1 MKPTATE
8 TLNACPVCNETKI
21 ETYLELADYSISKE
35 PFSIAKCSKCGFLFT
50 NPRPNKE
57 HIGPYYESE
66 DYISHSNSSK
76 GLMNT
81 IYKQVR
87 HYTIAKKVA
96 MMMRIVDGKKTLLDY
111 GCGTGEFL
119 NVMQLNKWEV
129 KGIEPGDGPRN
140 QAISNYKLAV
150 TPPDSIFSMENESFS
165 IITMWHVLEHIHDLN
180 ETLAQLRKMLT
191 KTGKMVIAVPNCEAK
206 DVEFYGKHWAGWDVP
221 RHLYHF
227 SEDTL
232 SKLLSKHQLK
242 ITDIKPMAFD
252 SFYVDLLSEK
262 YRSGSMN
269 PVRAFWNGF
278 RSNLA
283 GVANI
288 NKYASL
294 IYIVSKE

>member
-165 IITMWHVLEHIHDLN
+165 IITMWHVLEHVHSLQEYI
-180 ETLAQLRKMLT
+180 TQLKKLLT
-191 KTGKMVIAVPNCEAK
+191 ANGRLIIAVPNYTSSDAAS
-206 DVEFYGKHWAGWDVP
+206 YGEYWAAYDVP

-227 SEDTL
+227 SPKAMEML
-232 SKLLSKHQLK
+232 MEKHGLKL
-242 ITDIKPMAFD
+242 IACKPMWFD
-252 SFYVDLLSEK
+252 SFYVSMLSEK
-262 YRSGSMN
+262 YKTGRICYI
-269 PVRAFWNGF
+269 RAFLIGLL
-278 RSNLA
+278 SNIKGMLS
-283 GVANI
+283 
-288 NKYASL
+288 KQYSSH
-294 IYIVSKE
+294 IYIFKK